1 MLNFDSFFSSF
12 YLHSKTGDSTLPNF
26 NKMNK
31 MVVQHNA
38 FSVHDDMLNA
48 SAVDERLVCPKPRRL
63 GSINV
68 RPFQSDALELL
79 FLKGGCGLESFNSSG
94 TELASSPPFF
104 CGSPPTRVAN
114 PLIQDDRF
122 GDEKPKVFPLFSSAP
137 PSPSS
142 PPPSTGRTGGCVRVN
157 FGNNPAVRIEGFEC
171 RLDRERRN
179 RSVAALA

>member
-1 MLNFDSFFSSF
+1 
-12 YLHSKTGDSTLPNF
+12 
-26 NKMNK
+26 

-48 SAVDERLVCPKPRRL
+48 SALDERLVCPKPRRL

-79 FLKGGCGLESFNSSG
+79 FLKVHNLGSNFLFHKTIFIQSFFFFQGGCGLESFNSSG

-104 CGSPPTRVAN
+104 CGSPPSRVAN

-122 GDEKPKVFPLFSSAP
+122 GDEKPKVFPIFSSAP